1 MSGTDLLFWLLAV
14 VSIAAAWRVF
24 RTPSMVRATFLLL
37 LSFCAV
43 GGVLLLLGA
52 PYLGTA
58 TVFMMAA
65 EMMVM
70 VVFMV
75 MFMMNPA
82 GLNPMNMVH
91 QPRLAAA
98 AGAAVFLALAAA
110 VLLTDFPARP
120 LLAGAP
126 VVRDLG
132 LALMGDDML
141 LFEAAGVTLLA
152 TMIGTVVLSSR
163 SGRYGAADE
172 GSVPPGLEPGG
183 APAGPAPARRTGHA
197 AMHGAHGMHAGHD
210 MHQGHDMRHGHM
222 GSQAHGGHDGHGKG
236 DA

>member
-1 MSGTDLLFWLLAV
+1 MTAAKLVFWILAA
-14 VSIAAAWRVF
+14 VSIVTGWRVF

-82 GLNPMNMVH
+82 GLNPMSMVH

-98 AGAAVFLALAAA
+98 AGGAVFLALAAA
-110 VLLTDFPARP
+110 VMLTDLPARP
-120 LLAGAP
+120 LPAGTP

-132 LALMGDDML
+132 LALMGDEML
-141 LFEAAGVTLLA
+141 LFEAVGVTLLA
-152 TMIGTVVLSSR
+152 TMIGTVILSSR
-163 SGRYGAADE
+163 NGRFGAADE

-183 APAGPAPARRTGHA
+183 APAGPAPAAKSGHGCMHGGPGGHA
-197 AMHGAHGMHAGHD
+197 GHDMHQAHGMHAGHANPEHD
-210 MHQGHDMRHGHM
+210 EGH
-222 GSQAHGGHDGHGKG
+222 A
-236 DA
+236 